1 MGSSRERGSECIDTA
16 ARLTYVITHG
26 SSSSALDLTG
36 MAGLAAVRHLASFHR
51 GGVATPQLSSGGSD
65 DGGSPPSP
73 GTTTTTP
80 PPSPSP
86 GGVGGKGR
94 SSPLLE
100 TPTRK
105 NKRKLSEPR
114 KRGGGGGGGT
124 DFSIKRL
131 CTDSPG
137 GSAMSES
144 GCSDDGGEADSH
156 RGRRVRRRLSHDDS
170 ASSRGL
176 SEREDTPVP
185 GGSGGGGGGGG
196 GGLTLGAGGQ
206 APHHPFFPSGL
217 PPTTCFMPGFY
228 LHAAD
233 GRAGGFPPPPFP
245 GLPLAL
251 PHPGLQAVAAAAA
264 AADHQRGDG
273 GLGDLSSGRSS
284 GLGHHHGHHHHHH
297 HPGLHAQDLSRDD
310 SPDNLSG
317 DDSTNGGGSG
327 GGGRKPRKNYKNMT
341 RERRVEANARER
353 TRVHTIS
360 AAFDALRRAVPS
372 YSYNQKLSKLAIL
385 RIACTYIM
393 ALARLADVDCSSEPS
408 VPVTF
413 ADCVDLCTRTIQTE
427 GRARRRH

>member
-1 MGSSRERGSECIDTA
+1 
-16 ARLTYVITHG
+16 
-26 SSSSALDLTG
+26 
-36 MAGLAAVRHLASFHR
+36 MAGLAAVRHLASGFHPTPTP
-51 GGVATPQLSSGGSD
+51 TPQHSSGGSD
-65 DGGSPPSP
+65 DGSPPSP
-73 GTTTTTP
+73 GTTTP

-86 GGVGGKGR
+86 GGKG
-94 SSPLLE
+94 SSLLE

-114 KRGGGGGGGT
+114 KRGT

-131 CTDSPG
+131 CPDSPG

-144 GCSDDGGEADSH
+144 GCSDDGGEENH
-156 RGRRVRRRLSHDDS
+156 RGRQVRRRLSHDDS
-170 ASSRGL
+170 SSRGL

-185 GGSGGGGGGGG
+185 GSSSGGGGGGGLPLG
-196 GGLTLGAGGQ
+196 G
-206 APHHPFFPSGL
+206 APHHPFFPAGL
-217 PPTTCFMPGFY
+217 PPTTCFLPGFY
-228 LHAAD
+228 LHAD
-233 GRAGGFPPPPFP
+233 GRAGFPPPHFP
-245 GLPLAL
+245 GLPLGI
-251 PHPGLQAVAAAAA
+251 PHPALQAV
-264 AADHQRGDG
+264 ADHQRGDAA
-273 GLGDLSSGRSS
+273 LGELSSGRS
-284 GLGHHHGHHHHHH
+284 GGHHHHHH
-297 HPGLHAQDLSRDD
+297 HPSLQVQDLSRDE

-317 DDSTNGGGSG
+317 DDSTNGGSG
-327 GGGRKPRKNYKNMT
+327 GGGSRKPRKNYKNMT